1 MANSKLK
8 KILVGLLLVLIALV
22 LITAYRM
29 YMTKQSTPLP
39 DENTP
44 EAPQEGFGGASEEE
58 LQEMLDA
65 IAPEDGAGGLTEEE
79 MAAALIDIRA
89 GETESGTEPDIT
101 PEGEV
106 TPLTEAEI
114 EARLQELREEEPPSD
129 NDTEITPE

>member
-1 MANSKLK
+1 MANTKLK
-8 KILVGLLLVLIALV
+8 KILVGLLVVLIALV
-22 LITAYRM
+22 LVTVYRLN
-29 YMTKQSTPLP
+29 MTKQTTPLP

-65 IAPEDGAGGLTEEE
+65 IAPEDGSGGLNEEE
-79 MAAALIDIRA
+79 MAAALEDIRR
-89 GETESGTEPDIT
+89 GETGTETEPDIT

-106 TPLTEAEI
+106 PSLTEAEI
-114 EARLQELREEEPPSD
+114 EARLQAMQQEEAPSD